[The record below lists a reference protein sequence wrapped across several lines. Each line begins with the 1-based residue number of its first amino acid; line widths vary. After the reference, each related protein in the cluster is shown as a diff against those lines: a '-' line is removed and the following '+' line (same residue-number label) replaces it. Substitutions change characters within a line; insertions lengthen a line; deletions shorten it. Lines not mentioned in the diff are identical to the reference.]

1 MSLIDI
7 MPREWSG
14 EFALHSAADATAD
27 GNILDLKGFFGTLVL
42 QVTGTFTGTITPKV
56 SNDGTNFEERLA
68 ISGKTG
74 VPTYSIT
81 AAGIYTIDV
90 IGIKKFKAE
99 ITTYASGA
107 ITIIALG
114 LPITAGMDNAVAS
127 LINTLN
133 GKIDT
138 IDTVLDGIDTVLDNI
153 VNGTTPAT
161 TALTGSSPGTIPE
174 YGWLDTDDEPTPL
187 EPTKLAFGVE
197 INTTTHAMTTKYWNG
212 TVWQEVL

>member
-27 GNILDLKGFFGTLVL
+27 GSILDLKGFFGTLVL
-42 QVTGTFTGTITPKV
+42 QVTGTFSGTITPKV

-68 ISGKTG
+68 TSGKTG
-74 VPTYSIT
+74 IPSYSIT
-81 AAGIYTIDV
+81 APGIYTIDV

-99 ITTYASGA
+99 ITAYTSGS
-107 ITIIALG
+107 ITVTALG
-114 LPITAGMDNAVAS
+114 LPITTGMDNAAAK
-127 LINTLN
+127 LISTLN
-133 GKIDT
+133 EKI
-138 IDTVLDGIDTVLDNI
+138 DNI
-153 VNGTTPAT
+153 VDGSAPAT
-161 TALTGSSPGTIPE
+161 TTLTGSSPGTIPE